1 MRLAICGL
9 GSCGAFLSVASLLLS
24 LLCAGAHRYC
34 VPLQARKINV
44 DLDFM
49 YSDDNEYEVCLDG
62 EGFTV
67 DEIVRMIAED
77 DD

>member
-1 MRLAICGL
+1 
-9 GSCGAFLSVASLLLS
+9 
-24 LLCAGAHRYC
+24 
-34 VPLQARKINV
+34 
-44 DLDFM
+44 M